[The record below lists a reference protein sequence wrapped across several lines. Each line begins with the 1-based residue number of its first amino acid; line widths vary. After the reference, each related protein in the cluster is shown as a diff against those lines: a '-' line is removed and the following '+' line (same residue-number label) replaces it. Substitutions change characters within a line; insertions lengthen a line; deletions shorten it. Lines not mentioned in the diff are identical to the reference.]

1 MGVMDYIILKQ
12 AGSHSL
18 GDPRNLEDVFYL
30 LVTQTYVIGLPLGL
44 LFDELHFIH
53 YNTHTVTGDI
63 VVLHLNVTG
72 SHHGLTR
79 SV

>member
-1 MGVMDYIILKQ
+1 MGAMDYIILKL

-18 GDPRNLEDVFYL
+18 GDPRNLEDVLYL
-30 LVTQTYVIGLPLGL
+30 LVTRTYVISLPLGL
-44 LFDELHFIH
+44 LFDELHLIH

-63 VVLHLNVTG
+63 MVLNVTG